1 VGHEDQFPPRRLNG
15 RYRLG
20 EATFARAS
28 GNDEVA
34 PKPVIELRFRRWL
47 KDVSDHPVLF
57 GGPVAE
63 LPVTFS
69 HWRNLNFDVLPCR
82 LILQHRGTGQKAA
95 AEDNARDDC
104 RDNKDSA
111 HVLTSVP
118 ALARS

>member
-1 VGHEDQFPPRRLNG
+1 M
-15 RYRLG
+15 
-20 EATFARAS
+20 TRA
-28 GNDEVA
+28 
-34 PKPVIELRFRRWL
+34 
-47 KDVSDHPVLF
+47 DHPVLF
-57 GGPVAE
+57 GVSVAE
-63 LPVTFS
+63 LTVTFS

-111 HVLTSVP
+111 HALTSVP